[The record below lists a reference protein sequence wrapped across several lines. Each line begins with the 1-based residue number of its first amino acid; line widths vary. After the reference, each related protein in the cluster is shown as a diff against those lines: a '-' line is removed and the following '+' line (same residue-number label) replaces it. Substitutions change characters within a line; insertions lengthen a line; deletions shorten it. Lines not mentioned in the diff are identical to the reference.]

1 MQVNLGH
8 LLRMRLRTH
17 ATPPRW
23 RRQGSEGRMNLE
35 FSRRKALAFGA
46 AGLSVALLPMTA
58 QAETDA
64 QALIDRFTGGATPVE
79 GPLTISA
86 PQIAE
91 NGNAVGVTVECPGAR
106 SIRIL
111 APSNPNPEVATVHF
125 GPLAG
130 RHALSTRI
138 RMAETMDVI
147 ALAEMEDG
155 SYVQA
160 AAMVR
165 VTIGGCGG

>member
-1 MQVNLGH
+1 MKI
-8 LLRMRLRTH
+8 
-17 ATPPRW
+17 
-23 RRQGSEGRMNLE
+23 
-35 FSRRKALAFGA
+35 SRRRALALGA
-46 AGLSVALLPMTA
+46 AGLTVTMVPMSA
-58 QAETDA
+58 FAATDV
-64 QALIDRFTGGATPVE
+64 QELIARFTGGAALGE
-79 GPLTISA
+79 GPLTITA

-91 NGNAVGVTVECPGAR
+91 NGNAVGVTVECPGAK

-130 RHALSTRI
+130 REMLSTRI

-147 ALAEMEDG
+147 ALAQMQDG

>member
-1 MQVNLGH
+1 MKI
-8 LLRMRLRTH
+8 
-17 ATPPRW
+17 
-23 RRQGSEGRMNLE
+23 
-35 FSRRKALAFGA
+35 SRRRALALGA
-46 AGLSVALLPMTA
+46 AGLTVTMVPMSA
-58 QAETDA
+58 FAATDV
-64 QALIDRFTGGATPVE
+64 QELIARFTGGAAVGE
-79 GPLTISA
+79 GPLTITA

-91 NGNAVGVTVECPGAR
+91 NGNAVGVTVECPGAK

-130 RHALSTRI
+130 REMLSTRI

-147 ALAEMEDG
+147 ALAQMQDG

>member
-1 MQVNLGH
+1 MKI
-8 LLRMRLRTH
+8 T
-17 ATPPRW
+17 
-23 RRQGSEGRMNLE
+23 
-35 FSRRKALAFGA
+35 RRKALAFGA
-46 AGLSVALLPMTA
+46 AGLSVAVLPMTA
-58 QAETDA
+58 QAAAEA
-64 QALIDRFTGGATPVE
+64 QALIDRFTGGVAPVA
-79 GPLTISA
+79 GPLTITA

-91 NGNAVGVTVECPGAR
+91 NGNAVGVTVECPGAK

-111 APSNPNPEVATVHF
+111 APNNPNPEVSTVHF

-155 SYVQA
+155 SFVQA
-160 AAMVR
+160 TAMVR

>member
-1 MQVNLGH
+1 
-8 LLRMRLRTH
+8 MRLCANT
-17 ATPPRW
+17 TPCR
-23 RRQGSEGRMNLE
+23 EGQEEMEETMNIT
-35 FSRRKALAFGA
+35 RRKALAFGA
-46 AGLSVALLPMTA
+46 AGVTLTLLPLTA
-58 QAETDA
+58 QAVTDA
-64 QALIDRFTGGATPVE
+64 QVLIDRFTGGAAIVD
-79 GPLTISA
+79 GPLTITA

-91 NGNAVGVTVECPGAR
+91 NGNAVGVEVECPGAK
-106 SIRIL
+106 SIRVL
-111 APSNPNPEVATVHF
+111 APANPNPEVATVHF

-155 SYVQA
+155 SFVQA
-160 AAMVR
+160 AATVR

>member
-1 MQVNLGH
+1 
-8 LLRMRLRTH
+8 
-17 ATPPRW
+17 
-23 RRQGSEGRMNLE
+23 MNI
-35 FSRRKALAFGA
+35 SRRRAIALGA
-46 AGLSVALLPMTA
+46 AGLSVTLMPIHVFAA
-58 QAETDA
+58 ADVQE
-64 QALIDRFTGGATPVE
+64 LITRFTGGAAIVD
-79 GPLTISA
+79 GPLTITA

-91 NGNAVGVTVECPGAR
+91 NGNAVGVIVECPGAK
-106 SIRIL
+106 SIRVL

-130 RHALSTRI
+130 REMLSTRI

-147 ALAEMEDG
+147 ALAEMQDG
-155 SYVQA
+155 SYAQA